1 MSAWYISVALSKSSV
16 FICKE
21 NDIWGWWTELQQ
33 LNWEYDFCWGSGSLR
48 VLVGVGSKMSWKFAI
63 VCLGVE
69 M

>member
-21 NDIWGWWTELQQ
+21 NDIWGWWTELYQ

-48 VLVGVGSKMSWKFAI
+48 VLVGVGSKMTWKFAI